1 MDSISVKKNDLI
13 ALIQLAQKE
22 DSIWTDND
30 DSQLGE
36 LCRKFNN
43 IHIAPPALE
52 GEFTS
57 RIG

>member
-1 MDSISVKKNDLI
+1 MDSISIKKNDLI
-13 ALIQLAQKE
+13 ALLQLAQKE
-22 DSIWTDND
+22 DTIWTDHD

-43 IHIAPPALE
+43 IHIAPPVLE

>member
-13 ALIQLAQKE
+13 ALLQLAQKE
-22 DSIWTDND
+22 DSNWTDND
-30 DSQLGE
+30 DSQLGD

>member
-1 MDSISVKKNDLI
+1 MDSISIKKNDLI

-22 DSIWTDND
+22 DCSWTDND